1 MAVECFFTDFPMKS
15 GRNQGESA
23 NILVILSKNKEIY
36 GISATENYNF
46 NIFGYNGG
54 RSRRVYKELNIQRRL
69 LKARLQGIKHTTTAA
84 QDVAARNYKKSNKS
98 INITKKDWNKK

>member
-1 MAVECFFTDFPMKS
+1 MSVECFFTYFPMKS

-23 NILVILSKNKEIY
+23 NILVILQKNKEIH

-54 RSRRVYKELNIQRRL
+54 RSRRGYKELNIQRRL
-69 LKARLQGIKHTTTAA
+69 LKARLQGIKHTTEVA
-84 QDVAARNYKKSNKS
+84 QGAVTRN
-98 INITKKDWNKK
+98 